1 MRWTAS
7 AESSGIRGTL
17 PVEPGAGVLGLPPVE
32 SGAGW
37 DGAGIRGFP
46 PVEPGGGWYGIPAS
60 GGVAA
65 PWDKKG
71 EETAA
76 LPVRL

>member
-1 MRWTAS
+1 MRWTAW
-7 AESSGIRGTL
+7 AESSAGIRGLL
-17 PVEPGAGVLGLPPVE
+17 PVEPDA
-32 SGAGW
+32 W
-37 DGAGIRGFP
+37 IRGLP
-46 PVEPGGGWYGIPAS
+46 PVEPGGGWDGIPTS

-76 LPVRL
+76 LRV

>member
-1 MRWTAS
+1 VPTGSGRFHRWRPG
-7 AESSGIRGTL
+7 SGGWN
-17 PVEPGAGVLGLPPVE
+17 GAGVRGL
-32 SGAGW
+32 
-37 DGAGIRGFP
+37 P
-46 PVEPGGGWYGIPAS
+46 PVEPGGGWDGIPTS